1 MQTVKCHAMQG
12 FKGTIVLKKGTYF
25 LRLYLLLKIRLVLSS
40 VLYFEEVRVFLLF
53 VLISFHSGVI
63 QNILFFLEKVLAKY
77 FSLLCYFKLVRDSS
91 IDQIV
96 QTVFVYSLR
105 KRRRAIK
112 TMDISTKKKLILL
125 VQPPYVNQ
133 EFVYYV

>member
-12 FKGTIVLKKGTYF
+12 FKGTIVLNKGTYF

-40 VLYFEEVRVFLLF
+40 VLYFEKVWVFLLF

-91 IDQIV
+91 IDLYWLYLV
-96 QTVFVYSLR
+96 TVCV
-105 KRRRAIK
+105 KGRAIK
-112 TMDISTKKKLILL
+112 TVDISTKKKLILL
-125 VQPPYVNQ
+125 VQEIRSLLILLCELP
-133 EFVYYV
+133 